1 MLKKFL
7 EKFEEDLINETIKI
21 WAENQGEMTEQQ
33 EDDIV
38 RIYKENLIKR
48 QQQQQHQQQQ
58 R

>member
-38 RIYKENLIKR
+38 RIYKQNLIKR
-48 QQQQQHQQQQ
+48 QQQHQQQQ

>member
-21 WAENQGEMTEQQ
+21 WAKNQGEMTEER

-48 QQQQQHQQQQ
+48 QQHQQQQ

>member
-7 EKFEEDLINETIKI
+7 EKFEEDLINATIKN

-48 QQQQQHQQQQ
+48 QQQHQQQQ